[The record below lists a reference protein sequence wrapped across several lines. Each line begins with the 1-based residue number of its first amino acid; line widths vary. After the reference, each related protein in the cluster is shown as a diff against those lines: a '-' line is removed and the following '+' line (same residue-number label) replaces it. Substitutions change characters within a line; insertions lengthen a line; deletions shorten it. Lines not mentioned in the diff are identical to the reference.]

1 MRARKGTRKQE
12 TQPGA
17 AAITSYRFRISW
29 VLLILL
35 LLLALVAIALPGHA
49 RVTGREQHA
58 AARQDIRFPLTDD
71 SGESSS
77 TAAAT
82 SRSQLVAGATAS
94 RVCFCHVGRRFEVHQ
109 RIKAAEQTQN
119 RTDETDVNEDGE
131 SIYEKNHGK
140 TIWHFSHFDSA
151 HDAEPE

>member
-1 MRARKGTRKQE
+1 MRARKGTQKQG

-17 AAITSYRFRISW
+17 AAKTPDRFRISW

-49 RVTGREQHA
+49 RVTGRKLNA
-58 AARQDIRFPLTDD
+58 VARQKIRFKLSDD

-82 SRSQLVAGATAS
+82 SGSQLVAGGTAS
-94 RVCFCHVGRRFEVHQ
+94 EVFCSSRSFC
-109 RIKAAEQTQN
+109 I
-119 RTDETDVNEDGE
+119 
-131 SIYEKNHGK
+131 
-140 TIWHFSHFDSA
+140 
-151 HDAEPE
+151 